1 MAIHSDFQQLLTIYS
16 FKVIIPVIVQRFVNN
31 RKVELLHAAVRL
43 QSNTEII
50 VSANASFDSPMPAS
64 VDNLQLRLHDGR
76 DAGLSPFF
84 NLSLDE
90 LPVSRKTTVHVLDKV
105 LHVTDQNE
113 LVNWALDLV
122 NSVEVPINVAK
133 KDLQIKLGALHYVAD
148 LDKPIMVQGLRGL
161 DTITLESVQLILPP
175 VDGKNVKARISL
187 ENYSSLTIDVGI
199 VTLDLVISDI
209 RIGTAVTEHVQLLPG
224 LNYVDIQGVV
234 DIPNIIHNLGTI
246 LVHQARPLQAGK
258 LEIRSKVPKVNME
271 GREITFVD
279 LLLAKKTLSVH
290 APLVPIIDGV
300 LTGLMK
306 AGAGGLKLGDGKT
319 VNISTNSVLSAVS
332 EVFSNDT
339 LMDRIRGHWDRQ
351 PALL

>member
-1 MAIHSDFQQLLTIYS
+1 MLTIYS
-16 FKVIIPVIVQRFVNN
+16 FKVIIPAIVQNFVNS

-43 QSNTEII
+43 QNNNEIV
-50 VSANASFDSPMPAS
+50 VSANASFDSPMGAS

-76 DAGLSPFF
+76 NEELSPFF

-90 LPVSRKTTVHVLDKV
+90 IPVSRQTTVHVLDKV

-122 NSVEVPINVAK
+122 NSVEMPINVAK
-133 KDLQIKLGALHYVAD
+133 KDLQIKLGALHYSAD

-187 ENYSSLTIDVGI
+187 ENYSSLTIDVGV

-209 RIGTAVTEHVQLLPG
+209 KIGTAVTEHVHLLPG

-234 DIPNIIHNLGTI
+234 DIPDIIHNLGTI
-246 LVHQARPLQAGK
+246 LVHQAKPLQAGK
-258 LEIRSKVPKVNME
+258 LEIRSKIPKVNME
-271 GREITFVD
+271 GQEITFVD
-279 LLLAKKTLSVH
+279 LLLAKKTLSIH

-306 AGAGGLKLGDGKT
+306 AGTSGLKLGNGKT
-319 VNISTNSVLSAVS
+319 VNVSTESVLGAVS
-332 EVFSNDT
+332 EVFSNGT

-351 PALL
+351 PVL